1 MSHAIDPQSSAS
13 SGSCREVGQVP
24 TWFLRPSFA
33 STRLYEEHANILQPS
48 LRGANGR
55 HITWNTYPEFESFD
69 EDFAYDPQLLYG
81 EPDAAWD
88 LGNLSDLSTEMDDVS
103 RPSGDIPLIM
113 VGRLLVDDPLFE
125 RGSCRDCLGRFTRL

>member
-1 MSHAIDPQSSAS
+1 M
-13 SGSCREVGQVP
+13 
-24 TWFLRPSFA
+24 
-33 STRLYEEHANILQPS
+33 
-48 LRGANGR
+48 
-55 HITWNTYPEFESFD
+55 YPEFESFD